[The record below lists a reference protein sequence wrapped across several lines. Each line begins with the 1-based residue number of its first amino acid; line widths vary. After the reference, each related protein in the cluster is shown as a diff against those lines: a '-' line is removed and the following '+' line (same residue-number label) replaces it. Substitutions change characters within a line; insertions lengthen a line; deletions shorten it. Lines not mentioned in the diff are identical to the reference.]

1 LLNDAHFQLR
11 FAAIFGLGERGD
23 VSAVPALETLL
34 KSNDLSIEMVPMI
47 KAQIA
52 RLQRGPGKKPEAG
65 EMTEAGEGGGD
76 QAAVATRLARLES
89 MMQEMNQRLKYIEER
104 LPKH

>member
-1 LLNDAHFQLR
+1 
-11 FAAIFGLGERGD
+11 
-23 VSAVPALETLL
+23 LL

-65 EMTEAGEGGGD
+65 EMTEAGEGGGGD